1 MGLTDVQKE
10 FKKATNLGS
19 YYGVAT
25 GVPTT
30 GQLKMSDLYCKSGTT
45 TGHVEYLTAG
55 TYTWTVQPYT
65 SMTWEVSGASGGS
78 GTSCWDGGSFVGTG
92 GGGDNGTNSSITT
105 LITAGA
111 GAGGG
116 GSTGGRY
123 PSDARPGAKGL
134 PGQGSS
140 NLANATV
147 TAGGGQKGG
156 IGIVFLGTQGAN
168 GKGGD
173 GGDGGLV
180 KVTFD
185 PATKNAPKAGDSLTL
200 IVGKKGLAATG
211 PGSVGANGLDGYI
224 KINWT

>member
-1 MGLTDVQKE
+1 MGVADIDKE
-10 FKKATNLGS
+10 FKKGNSLS
-19 YYGVAT
+19 LYYGVAT

-30 GQLKMSDLYCKSGTT
+30 GPLPMSSLYCKSGTT
-45 TGHVEYLTAG
+45 TGSLTYDKAG

-65 SMTWEVSGASGGS
+65 TMTFEVSGASGGS

-92 GGGDNGTNSSITT
+92 GGGDGGTNSSIAD
-105 LITAGA
+105 LIAAGA

-140 NLANATV
+140 NIAGGTI

-180 KVTFD
+180 KVTFT
-185 PATKNAPKAGDSLTL
+185 PSTKNAPKPGDVLKL

-211 PGSVGANGLDGYI
+211 PGSVGADGLDGFI
-224 KINWT
+224 KINWS